1 MPVKSDA
8 KRRWVELE
16 VLLPGTPEQVWQA
29 IATGP
34 GLSAWF
40 TATTV
45 EERVGGAI
53 RFEFGEGMASAGTVT
68 VWEPPFRFAYE
79 ERGWSSEAPPLA
91 TECVIT
97 SRSGD
102 TCVLRLVHSL
112 FTSEGSW
119 DDEME
124 GFESGWPGFF
134 EVLRAYLARF
144 AGMRG
149 AAARAMGMHPG
160 SDLDAWTDLVG
171 RLGLAGANVGERR
184 NTPDGAPALAGT
196 VERVQQ
202 DAKSREIMLLL
213 EQPAPGIALIGIH
226 NWQGRTRVPI
236 SAFFYGDRAGD
247 VAARVEAE
255 LRAWMTKHFPEK
267 EGE

>member
-1 MPVKSDA
+1 MPLKTDA
-8 KRRWVELE
+8 TRRWVELD

-40 TATTV
+40 TATSV

-68 VWEPPFRFAYE
+68 AWEPPFRFAYE
-79 ERGWSSEAPPLA
+79 ETGWNGEAPPVA

-102 TCVLRLVHSL
+102 TCVLRLVHTL
-112 FTSEGSW
+112 FTTDGSW
-119 DDEME
+119 DDELE
-124 GFESGWPGFF
+124 GFEAGWPGFF
-134 EVLRAYLARF
+134 VILQLYLKRF
-144 AGMRG
+144 AGMP
-149 AAARAMGMHPG
+149 AVPARAMAMHPG
-160 SDLDAWTDLVG
+160 PDLKAWTDLAG
-171 RLGLAGANVGERR
+171 RFGFAGVNVGERWS
-184 NTPDGAPALAGT
+184 TPAGVPALAGT

-202 DAKSREIMLLL
+202 DSKSREVTVALD
-213 EQPAPGIALIGIH
+213 QPTPGIALIGIH
-226 NWQGRTRVPI
+226 GWQGRARVAA
-236 SAFFYGDRAGD
+236 SVFFYGDRAAD
-247 VAARVEAE
+247 TAARFEAE
-255 LRAWMTKHFPEK
+255 LRRWVQETYPDQ